1 MESWRTEME
10 IQHFEVFICNI
21 KKQVNKLAIIKIKQI
36 NSGGLNK
43 MAKESNKTIVSGV
56 SFSGLLTI
64 AFIVLK
70 LLNIIDWSWFWVLS
84 PVLIPTFIVIIVTV
98 FIYFILKKISR

>member
-1 MESWRTEME
+1 MS
-10 IQHFEVFICNI
+10 
-21 KKQVNKLAIIKIKQI
+21 
-36 NSGGLNK
+36 
-43 MAKESNKTIVSGV
+43 KEKENNKTIVSGIG
-56 SFSGLLTI
+56 FTGLLTI

-70 LLNIIDWSWFWVLS
+70 LSNVIDWSWFWVLS

>member
-1 MESWRTEME
+1 
-10 IQHFEVFICNI
+10 
-21 KKQVNKLAIIKIKQI
+21 
-36 NSGGLNK
+36 

-84 PVLIPTFIVIIVTV
+84 PIILPTFIVIIVTA

>member
-1 MESWRTEME
+1 
-10 IQHFEVFICNI
+10 
-21 KKQVNKLAIIKIKQI
+21 
-36 NSGGLNK
+36 

-70 LLNIIDWSWFWVLS
+70 LLNVIDWSWFWVLS
-84 PVLIPTFIVIIVTV
+84 PVLIPTFIVIVVII
-98 FIYFILKKISR
+98 FIYFILKKIS

>member
-1 MESWRTEME
+1 
-10 IQHFEVFICNI
+10 
-21 KKQVNKLAIIKIKQI
+21 
-36 NSGGLNK
+36 

-84 PVLIPTFIVIIVTV
+84 PVLIPTFIVIVVII

>member
-1 MESWRTEME
+1 
-10 IQHFEVFICNI
+10 
-21 KKQVNKLAIIKIKQI
+21 
-36 NSGGLNK
+36 

-84 PVLIPTFIVIIVTV
+84 PIILPTFIVIIVTV